1 MPDFYFPTEKSY
13 DFLKSLAQGFCL
25 EVSERGEI
33 VLMIK
38 MEPSLLMDIIKG
50 CKMSLRIS
58 NPNINYRGCVLIVYD
73 NVDDPFFFSAENFGK
88 ESLLLKGFDEVMI
101 ALATKH
107 NQIKV
112 ALYNELNHPIYTT
125 NLPVSN
131 NSTGFDQWLN
141 KVYNTPEYRNFVQQ
155 TYQVPRVTDNEE
167 HGYTIEIENTDHS
180 NEKKLIILSPQ
191 YGETWRED
199 QTSKNGSFNVDDYM
213 SNGKHGSLQELS
225 ITRNLSRFFQPGI
238 DFFSSPK
245 YANGLEF
252 TDYVIIDNNAAI
264 FIESKYVISEKQ
276 TKKHQALHKAVLQ
289 LNKAED
295 IILDNKL
302 SLLEDGMQRSLEK
315 VKLILKV
322 CLINDRMELNNKNT
336 KVIIDNFEKSELP
349 IFISL
354 TAFVNLLVGLSLKN
368 ESYLRIN
375 LFYNLIAIFNE
386 YFKSDDKL
394 LYKNSFSVEGLTAA
408 ELNVFGQKRRG

>member
-1 MPDFYFPTEKSY
+1 MPDFYFPTEKTY

-58 NPNINYRGCVLIVYD
+58 NPNITYRGCVLIVYD
-73 NVDDPFFFSAENFGK
+73 KIQDPFYFSAGNFGD

-101 ALATKH
+101 ILATQH

-112 ALYNELNHPIYTT
+112 ALYNELNHPIFTT

-131 NSTGFDQWLN
+131 NSAAFGQWIN
-141 KVYNTPEYRNFVQQ
+141 KVYNTTEYRDFVQK

-180 NEKKLIILSPQ
+180 NEKKLIILSPE

-199 QTSKNGSFNVDDYM
+199 QASKNGSFNLDEYM

-225 ITRNLSRFFQPGI
+225 ITSNLSRFFQPGI

-264 FIESKYVISEKQ
+264 FIESKYVISEKK

-295 IILDNKL
+295 IILDNNL
-302 SLLEDGMQRSLEK
+302 NLLEDGMRRSLEN
-315 VKLILKV
+315 VSMVLKV
-322 CLINDRMELNNKNT
+322 CLINDRVELNDNNT
-336 KVIIDNFEKSELP
+336 KVITDNFDKSELP

-368 ESYLRIN
+368 EPYLRIN
-375 LFYNLIAIFNE
+375 LFSNMIAMFNE

-408 ELNVFGQKRRG
+408 ELNVLGQKRS

>member
-1 MPDFYFPTEKSY
+1 MPDFYFPTEKTY

-58 NPNINYRGCVLIVYD
+58 NPNIAYRGCILIVFD
-73 NVDDPFFFSAENFGK
+73 KIDDPFYLYGGHFGY
-88 ESLLLKGFDEVMI
+88 ESRWLIGFDELMI
-101 ALATKH
+101 VLATQH

-112 ALYNELNHPIYTT
+112 ALYNELNHPIFTT
-125 NLPVSN
+125 NLHISN
-131 NSTGFDQWLN
+131 SSERFGQWLN
-141 KVYNTPEYRNFVQQ
+141 NVCNAPEYRGFAKQA
-155 TYQVPRVTDNEE
+155 YQVSQLTDNEE
-167 HGYTIEIENTDHS
+167 NGYTIEIENTDHS
-180 NEKKLIILSPQ
+180 NEKKLIILSPE

-199 QTSKNGSFNVDDYM
+199 QTSKNGSFNLEDYM

-225 ITRNLSRFFQPGI
+225 ITNNLSRFFQPGI

-276 TKKHQALHKAVLQ
+276 TKKHQAIHKAVLQ

-295 IILDNKL
+295 VILDKNL
-302 SLLEDGMQRSLEK
+302 NLLEEAMRRSLEK
-315 VKLILKV
+315 VSIVLKV
-322 CLINDRMELNNKNT
+322 CLINDRVELNDTNT
-336 KVIIDNFEKSELP
+336 KVITDNFDKSELP

-368 ESYLRIN
+368 EPYLRIN
-375 LFYNLIAIFNE
+375 LFSNLIAMFNE

-394 LYKNSFSVEGLTAA
+394 LYKNSFSVEGLTPA
-408 ELNVFGQKRRG
+408 ELNALGQKRG

>member
-1 MPDFYFPTEKSY
+1 MPDFYFPTEKTY

-25 EVSERGEI
+25 EISERGEI

-38 MEPSLLMDIIKG
+38 MEPSLLMAIIKG
-50 CKMSLRIS
+50 CKISLRIS

-73 NVDDPFFFSAENFGK
+73 KIDDPFYFSAENFGT
-88 ESLLLKGFDEVMI
+88 ESLSLKGFDEVMTT
-101 ALATKH
+101 LAIKH
-107 NQIKV
+107 NHLKV

-125 NLPVSN
+125 NLPVSY
-131 NSTGFDQWLN
+131 NSAAFDQWLN
-141 KVYNTPEYRNFVQQ
+141 NIYNTPEYRDFAQQ
-155 TYQVPRVTDNEE
+155 TYQVPQVTDNEK
-167 HGYTIEIENTDHS
+167 HGYTIEIENTNHS
-180 NEKKLIILSPQ
+180 NEKKLIILSPE

-213 SNGKHGSLQELS
+213 SNGKHGCLQEFS
-225 ITRNLSRFFQPGI
+225 ITSNLSRFFQPGI

-245 YANGLEF
+245 YANGLEY
-252 TDYVIIDNNAAI
+252 TDYVIIDKNAAI

-295 IILDNKL
+295 VILYSKL
-302 SLLEDGMQRSLEK
+302 SLLEDCMQRSLEN
-315 VKLILKV
+315 VSMVLKV
-322 CLINDRMELNNKNT
+322 CLINDQVELNGNNT
-336 KVIIDNFEKSELP
+336 KVITDKFDKSELP

-354 TAFVNLLVGLSLKN
+354 TAFINLLVGLSLKN
-368 ESYLRIN
+368 EPYLRIN
-375 LFYNLIAIFNE
+375 LFSNLITMFNE

-408 ELNVFGQKRRG
+408 ELNVLGKKRS